1 MHKARRPSEKAGA
14 PPGTLVHVGERHPE
28 ATRIHVTSYDRDQL
42 RETELTDPSGCGGAP
57 EGVTWV
63 RVTGL
68 RDVEAVRAVGECYGL
83 HPLVL
88 EDLLDTGHRPKIDE
102 FDEYLFCICRIF
114 DPADEGLSS
123 RQVSLVLRPPV
134 LLSFEEEAGPLFEP
148 VRERLR
154 AGFGQM
160 REAGADYLLYALLD
174 SIVDSYFGALE
185 SIGQRIESV
194 EEAVIEHP
202 EPETLHQIHR
212 LRSEV
217 ASIRH
222 TIGPMREVV
231 GHLGWA
237 RSSLMSSRWD
247 VFLRDVYDHVI
258 QVAETTESLRDA
270 LIGMMDIYL
279 SSASNRMNEVM
290 KILTMIAT
298 IFMPATFVAG
308 VYGMNFEWMPELQ
321 YRWAYPASLGVMLAI
336 AIGMLIYFRRK
347 RWL

>member
-1 MHKARRPSEKAGA
+1 MRPVRRRSEKAGA
-14 PPGTLVHVGERHPE
+14 PPGTLVHVGEHHAEP
-28 ATRIHVTSYDRDQL
+28 TRIHVTVYDRDQL
-42 RETELTDPSGCGGAP
+42 DEHELTDPGKCSAAP
-57 EGVTWV
+57 ERVTWV
-63 RVTGL
+63 SVTGL
-68 RDVEAVRAVGECYGL
+68 REVETVRTVGECFGL

-102 FDEYLFCICRIF
+102 FDEYLFCICRVF
-114 DPADEGLSS
+114 DPAGDGLSS

-134 LLSFEEEAGPLFEP
+134 LLSFEEVPGPLFDP

-154 AGFGQM
+154 TGFGQM

-185 SIGQRIESV
+185 SIGARIEDI
-194 EEAVIEHP
+194 EEAVIEQP
-202 EPETLHQIHR
+202 EPKTLRTIHR

-222 TIGPMREVV
+222 AVGPMREVI
-231 GHLGWA
+231 GHLGRG
-237 RSSLMSSRWD
+237 RSSLMSSRWE

-270 LIGMMDIYL
+270 LIGMLDIYL

-290 KILTMIAT
+290 KVLTMIAT
-298 IFMPATFVAG
+298 IFIPATFVAG
-308 VYGMNFEWMPELQ
+308 VYGMNFEWMPELR
-321 YRWAYPASLGVMLAI
+321 YRWGYPAALGVMLAI
-336 AIGMLIYFRRK
+336 AVGMLVYFRRK